1 MRMNRASERRSRR
14 TSLTVTLTI
23 SFSLF
28 GAISLLASGSLQM
41 VSIIQS
47 QRRAVANEQ
56 RVIAQDAATSVSVF
70 IQDKLDTLSRA
81 AWLTDLHALGPPERL
96 RHWLVGILGIQPS
109 FREVLLLGAD
119 GRLNARMTRLPAQND
134 LLRHLDGEALGRA
147 RETGGYVSQVY
158 IDPDSSVP
166 LIAVAVPLTDAF
178 KDYKGV
184 IAAEVDLSFMWDLVS
199 SLKVGENGYAYVVD
213 REGTLIA
220 YVDIARVLKGENV
233 GNLRPVEEF
242 KTGHPGAIDVSARSY
257 RGILG
262 SAVAGAFVPLG
273 MPDWA
278 VVTELPWSEAYREV
292 IRLFI
297 IMAAITLAV
306 AALASLTGVVI
317 ARRLT
322 VPLSELMGIA
332 TRIAGGERDLQA
344 DIRGPSEVASLASAF
359 NSMTSQ
365 LRMSLESLERRYDE
379 VKRAEQSLRESEER
393 FRSLVETT
401 SDWVW
406 ETDTNGVYTYASHR
420 VADVL
425 GYAPEEIVGKTLF
438 DLMPSGT
445 AEAVTAEFRA
455 CAEAAKPFLRKEYV
469 KVSKDGRTI
478 VAESS
483 GAPAFGEN
491 GGLRGY
497 RGVDRDI
504 TEIKRA
510 QAEQANL
517 QEQLQQAMKMEAI
530 GQLAGG
536 VAHDFN
542 NLLTVIIGNVDLAR
556 LEFKETDPAM
566 AFFEPI
572 FSAAES
578 AAGLTRQLLAF
589 ARRQLIQPKILSL
602 NELVGKFIRS
612 FVSLL
617 GEDVALRTSLDPGLF
632 LVRVDPGQIEQILVN
647 LATNARAAMPSGGEI
662 LIETSNAY
670 LDAEYCSSHAETA
683 PGEYALLA
691 VSDSGTGMDEETKSH
706 IFEPFFTTKPAGRGT
721 GLGLATV
728 FGIVKQSRGLIEVYS
743 ERGRGTQFKIY
754 LPRAVEGQEAT
765 VQEAPF
771 GDLPTGNQTVFI
783 AEDNEEV
790 RRSTLRTL
798 QVLRYKVTAPS
809 TGEELLEIA
818 AAHTGR
824 IDLLITDV
832 VMPRMNG
839 PELAE
844 RLKALHPETKVLFTS
859 GYTYNVI
866 AHHGIVNDG
875 LNFLSKPFTIRA
887 LAEKVKQILS
897 S

>member
-1 MRMNRASERRSRR
+1 MNRASDRRARGP
-14 TSLTVTLTI
+14 SLKATLTI
-23 SFSLF
+23 AFFLV
-28 GAISLLASGSLQM
+28 GAIALLASGSLQM
-41 VSIIQS
+41 VSVIQA
-47 QRRAVANEQ
+47 QKRAVANEQ
-56 RVIAQDAATSVSVF
+56 RVIAQDAARNVSVF
-70 IQDKLDTLSRA
+70 VQDKLDTISRA
-81 AWLTDLHALGPPERL
+81 AWVTSLYAASPERL
-96 RHWLVGILGIQPS
+96 NLELAGLLGIQPS
-109 FREVLLLGAD
+109 FRELLLLDAEGGLKYRIARLPGRSD
-119 GRLNARMTRLPAQND
+119 LMGRLNA
-134 LLRHLDGEALGRA
+134 EAIAEA
-147 RETGGYVSQVY
+147 RKAGGYVSPVY
-158 IDPDSSVP
+158 IDSVSSVP
-166 LIAVAVPLTDAF
+166 LIAIAAPMTDAF
-178 KDYKGV
+178 KDYRGV

-199 SLKVGENGYAYVVD
+199 SLRVGKSGYAYVVD
-213 REGTLIA
+213 GEGILIA
-220 YVDIARVLKGENV
+220 FSDIARVLKGENV
-233 GNLRPVEEF
+233 GRLRPVEEF
-242 KTGHPGAIDVSARSY
+242 KDGRPGTAESTARPY

-273 MPDWA
+273 TPDWA
-278 VVTELPWSEAYREV
+278 VVTELPWAEAYREV
-292 IRLFI
+292 IRQFT
-297 IMAAITLAV
+297 IMAIITLVV
-306 AALASLTGVVI
+306 ATLASLSGALI

-332 TRIAGGERDLQA
+332 TRIAGGDRDLQA
-344 DIRGPSEVASLASAF
+344 EVRGPSEVAGLASAF

-379 VKRAEQSLRESEER
+379 LKRAEQSLRESEER

-406 ETDTNGVYTYASHR
+406 ETDLDGVYVYASPR

-425 GYAPEEIVGKTLF
+425 GYAPEEIVGRTLF

-445 AEAVTAEFRA
+445 AEAVAAEFRA
-455 CAEAAKPFLRKEYV
+455 CAEAGKPFLRKEYE
-469 KVSKDGRTI
+469 KVRKDGRNI

-510 QAEQANL
+510 QAEQAIL
-517 QEQLQQAMKMEAI
+517 EEQLQQAMKMEAI

-556 LEFKETDPAM
+556 LEFKATDPAM

-589 ARRQLIQPKILSL
+589 ARRQLIQPKVVSL
-602 NELVGKFIRS
+602 NELVGKFMKS
-612 FVSLL
+612 FVTLL
-617 GEDVALRTSLDPGLF
+617 GEDVALRTALDPGLV

-647 LATNARAAMPSGGEI
+647 LATNARAAMPTGGEI
-662 LIETSNAY
+662 FIETSNAY
-670 LDAEYCSSHAETA
+670 LDEEYCSSHAETR

-691 VSDSGTGMDEETKSH
+691 VTDTGTGMDEETKSH
-706 IFEPFFTTKPAGRGT
+706 IFEPFFTTKPSGRGT

-728 FGIVKQSRGLIEVYS
+728 FGIVKQSRGFIEVYS
-743 ERGRGTQFKIY
+743 EPGQGTQFKIY
-754 LPRAVEGQEAT
+754 LPRAVKGREEI
-765 VQEAPF
+765 VQDAPF
-771 GDLPTGNQTVFI
+771 VDLPTGNQTIFI

-818 AAHTGR
+818 AEHQGR

-844 RLKALHPETKVLFTS
+844 RLKALHPEARVLFTS

-875 LNFLSKPFTIRA
+875 VNFLSKPFTIRA